1 MTPRD
6 IYGAGGA
13 KVERGFSPRGFAVM
27 GELFAYSRRVH
38 TAHVDLRGMRGH

>member
-1 MTPRD
+1 MAPRD
-6 IYGAGGA
+6 IYGAGGQKSNVVFHHA
-13 KVERGFSPRGFAVM
+13 ASRVM